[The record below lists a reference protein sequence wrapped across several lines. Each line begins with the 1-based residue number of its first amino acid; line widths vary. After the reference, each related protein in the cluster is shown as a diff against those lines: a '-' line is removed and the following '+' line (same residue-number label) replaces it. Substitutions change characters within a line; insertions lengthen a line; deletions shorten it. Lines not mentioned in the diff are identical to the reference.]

1 MPPSNLLNRRAPSM
15 PPFLFALSTAG
26 HFILL
31 LFFFVQ
37 LELPQ
42 MDRREAAGYTVAL
55 VNPAESSAPSRFSG
69 PVFPPSAEK
78 SRPTDSELTETTLV
92 ERIPQP
98 ITEASP
104 RIPPGLSDPKD
115 CLLKKVNDVCPE
127 ADLSCISN
135 YVAYCVRM
143 Y

>member
-1 MPPSNLLNRRAPSM
+1 MTPSLLLSRRPDSM
-15 PPFLFALSTAG
+15 PPFLFALSTAA
-26 HFILL
+26 HFLLL
-31 LFFFVQ
+31 LFFFIG

-42 MDRREAAGYTVAL
+42 AERREAAGYTVSL
-55 VNPAESSAPSRFSG
+55 INPSGLASSSSFSG

-78 SRPTDSELTETTLV
+78 ILPMDSQLTETTLV
-92 ERIPQP
+92 EQIPQQVK
-98 ITEASP
+98 EEGP
-104 RIPPGLSDPKD
+104 RVPPGLSDPKD
-115 CLLKKVNDVCPE
+115 CLLKKVNDVCPD